1 MITEK
6 ETKNKKKELIY
17 NCVESIVSNLI
28 VPNFYDKIARF
39 SKSIIEEKDSKV
51 VRIDSDKFIIA
62 IDKFLPALCSSIT
75 HVINTKENLAGELL
89 LMYIAGEEDDNKNKY
104 TIYKKFIEFLF
115 LKNPDFS
122 NCVKIVNETRDSQIY
137 FDFIILDKDN
147 FDELDEFFEH
157 PMSEDEIL
165 QFMQSIETSDTRIT
179 EITSMKPQTPLGFVS

>member
-75 HVINTKENLAGELL
+75 HVINTKENL
-89 LMYIAGEEDDNKNKY
+89 
-104 TIYKKFIEFLF
+104 
-115 LKNPDFS
+115 
-122 NCVKIVNETRDSQIY
+122 
-137 FDFIILDKDN
+137 
-147 FDELDEFFEH
+147 
-157 PMSEDEIL
+157 
-165 QFMQSIETSDTRIT
+165 
-179 EITSMKPQTPLGFVS
+179 